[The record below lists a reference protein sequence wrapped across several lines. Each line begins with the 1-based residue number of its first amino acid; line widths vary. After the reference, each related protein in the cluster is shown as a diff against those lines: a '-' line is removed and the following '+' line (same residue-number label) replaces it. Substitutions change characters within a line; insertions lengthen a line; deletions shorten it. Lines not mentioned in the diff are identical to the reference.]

1 MCGLLR
7 IITVPRITEIT
18 LGYEPWNGEFDSPGM
33 VQTMKNY
40 VKYKDWLLAKKSEAY
55 ELYASGELQ
64 KLDKHLKQLETNERE
79 LLKRYV

>member
-1 MCGLLR
+1 
-7 IITVPRITEIT
+7 
-18 LGYEPWNGEFDSPGM
+18 
-33 VQTMKNY
+33 MKNY